1 MTPIDN
7 TGDLVDDIFPILVT
21 GTAQGVPLFIIASGL
36 TLIYGVMHVLNFAH
50 GAYFMIGAFVFAGRF
65 TNESFLQYLLVVA
78 LGGLVVAAVGVL
90 CEVLVFRRL
99 YGAGSQVS
107 LLAAFAL
114 SLMLEG
120 ATRMVWGGI
129 PRTAYYPDTFRGA
142 TELFGARISIYDL
155 VLITVGLAIA
165 VGLFVL
171 IRLTTFGR
179 QMRAVAQ
186 DRTMSL
192 ALGVHSKRIAT
203 MVFVLGA
210 FLAGAAGALTAPTT
224 SIDLGLGG
232 SYIIPAF
239 AVIIVGG
246 VGSVEGALI
255 ASLVLN
261 VSESALFTYAPA
273 LSGFSFYLIVALI
286 LMVRP
291 QGLFGGHARTAGLAR

>member
-1 MTPIDN
+1 
-7 TGDLVDDIFPILVT
+7 VDDLFPIFVT

-50 GAYFMIGAFVFAGRF
+50 GAYFMIGAFVFAARF
-65 TNESFLQYLLVVA
+65 TNENLLQYVLLVA
-78 LGGLVVAAVGVL
+78 LGGAVVAVIGLL

-99 YGAGSQVS
+99 YGSGPEVT

-114 SLMLEG
+114 SLILDG
-120 ATRMVWGGI
+120 ATRIVWGGI
-129 PRTAYYPDTFRGA
+129 PRTVQYPDTFRGA
-142 TELFGARISIYDL
+142 TEIFGARISIYDL
-155 VLITVGLAIA
+155 FLIGVGLVIA

-192 ALGVHSKRIAT
+192 ALGVRSKRIGSL
-203 MVFVLGA
+203 VFILGA
-210 FLAGAAGALTAPTT
+210 FLAGAAGALTGPTT
-224 SIDLGLGG
+224 SIDLGIGA

-246 VGSVEGALI
+246 VGSVEGALV

-261 VSESALFTYAPA
+261 ISESMLFTYAPT
-273 LSGFSFYLIVALI
+273 LSGFSFYIIVAVI

-291 QGLFGGHARTAGLAR
+291 QGLFGGHGRTAGLAR

>member
-1 MTPIDN
+1 M
-7 TGDLVDDIFPILVT
+7 DDIFAILVT
-21 GTAQGVPLFIIASGL
+21 GTAQGVPLFIVASGL

-50 GAYFMIGAFVFAGRF
+50 GVFFMIGAFVFAGRF
-65 TNESFLQYLLVVA
+65 TNENLLQYVLVVV
-78 LGGLVVAAVGVL
+78 LGGVVVAAVGVL

-99 YGAGSQVS
+99 YGSGSQVS

-129 PRTAYYPDTFRGA
+129 PRTTQYPDTFRGA
-142 TELFGARISIYDL
+142 TELFGTRVSTYDL
-155 VLITVGLAIA
+155 VLIAVGLLIA
-165 VGLFVL
+165 GGLFVL
-171 IRLTTFGR
+171 IKLTTFGR

-192 ALGVHSKRIAT
+192 ALGVRSKRIGT
-203 MVFVLGA
+203 LVFVLGA
-210 FLAGAAGALTAPTT
+210 FLAGAAGALKAPTS
-224 SIDLGLGG
+224 SIDLALGG
-232 SYIIPAF
+232 SFIIPAF

-255 ASLVLN
+255 ASMVLN
-261 VSESALFTYAPA
+261 ISESALFTYAPA
-273 LSGFSFYLIVALI
+273 LSGFSFYIIVAVI

>member
-21 GTAQGVPLFIIASGL
+21 GTAQGVPLFVIASGL

-65 TNESFLQYLLVVA
+65 TNDSFLQYLLVVLLA
-78 LGGLVVAAVGVL
+78 GVIVAVVGVL

-142 TELFGARISIYDL
+142 TELFGARVSIYDL

-186 DRTMSL
+186 DRTMAL
-192 ALGVHSKRIAT
+192 ALGVRSKRIAT

-261 VSESALFTYAPA
+261 ISESALFTYAPV
-273 LSGFSFYLIVALI
+273 LSGFSFYLIVAVI